1 MQFDAFIT
9 INWKTLPMLA
19 HGRSTGFILEGFPN
33 NSEELEYMIQQQLF
47 PDLVVVMEVDVSDV
61 QMRLLPLYLSKWQVQ
76 HEQRVKQRS
85 ILQEQ
90 HKKNRVRQ

>member
-1 MQFDAFIT
+1 M
-9 INWKTLPMLA
+9 
-19 HGRSTGFILEGFPN
+19 S
-33 NSEELEYMIQQQLF
+33 QQQLF

-76 HEQRVKQRS
+76 HEEREKQRS

-90 HKKNRVRQ
+90 HKKNRVRQSQLDKKTFIGFIIQTILSNRRRPLPKGELNSGKNIKKR

>member
-1 MQFDAFIT
+1 M
-9 INWKTLPMLA
+9 
-19 HGRSTGFILEGFPN
+19 S
-33 NSEELEYMIQQQLF
+33 QQQLF

-76 HEQRVKQRS
+76 HEEREKQRS

-90 HKKNRVRQ
+90 HKKNRVRQSQLDKKTFIGFIIQTILPIRRRPLPKGELNSGKNIKKR